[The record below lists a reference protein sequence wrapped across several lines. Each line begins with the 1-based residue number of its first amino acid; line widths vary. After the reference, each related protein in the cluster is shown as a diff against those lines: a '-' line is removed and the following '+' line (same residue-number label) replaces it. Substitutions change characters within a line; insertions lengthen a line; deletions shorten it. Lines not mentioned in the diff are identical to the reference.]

1 MIRSH
6 HLHALDAVL
15 HVGRRGAARLAAET
29 TLPSKVAV
37 EELVAHAEVKLA
49 EIRAELLPKA
59 LEDEQRAADDRAI
72 VERLKAEQ
80 ESRKKIRE
88 DEHGPFRADR
98 LWVSTL
104 LALLIAAAATSIGVL
119 LAVGAFQALR
129 PDLVLVL
136 ALAAVVAFV
145 AGDWAGR
152 ARSWRPAA
160 APLAIIGVAIAAT
173 CAVGV
178 HHDQRSPNLLVDLTV
193 VLVVA
198 GAGVLAGRAR
208 WNAPAIRGAEQ
219 DHRLEREIHLATEQA
234 QGSEK
239 AVDAHHRAYAPW
251 VDRVS
256 ASVTRAV
263 EEYLRRL
270 DDDRIANGL
279 FDETDHAA
287 VRSHARA
294 LVAAWPR
301 ELELRA

>member
-1 MIRSH
+1 MKRSH

-15 HVGRRGAARLAAET
+15 HVGRRGAARLATET
-29 TLPSKVAV
+29 TLPPKVAV
-37 EELVAHAEVKLA
+37 EELVAHAAAELA
-49 EIRAELLPKA
+49 EIRAELLPQA
-59 LEDEQRAADDRAI
+59 LADEQRAADDRAALK
-72 VERLKAEQ
+72 RLESEH
-80 ESRKKIRE
+80 ESRKKLRT

-98 LWVSTL
+98 LWISTL
-104 LALLIAAAATSIGVL
+104 LALLIAAAATTIGL
-119 LAVGAFQALR
+119 FLAFGAFEVSR

-136 ALAAVVAFV
+136 ALAALVAFV

-152 ARSWRPAA
+152 ARSWRPVAA
-160 APLAIIGVAIAAT
+160 AVVTIGVAIAAT

-208 WNAPAIRGAEQ
+208 RQAPAIRGAEQ
-219 DHRLEREIHLATEQA
+219 DHRTEREIHLATEQA
-234 QGSEK
+234 ERSQK
-239 AVDAHHRAYAPW
+239 AVDAHDRAYAPW
-251 VDRVS
+251 VDRIG

-287 VRSHARA
+287 VRAHAQT
-294 LVAAWPR
+294 LVTAWPR
-301 ELELRA
+301 KLDLHG

>member
-6 HLHALDAVL
+6 HLNALDAIM

-29 TLPSKVAV
+29 TLPPKVAV
-37 EELVAHAEVKLA
+37 EELLAHGKAKLA
-49 EIRAELLPKA
+49 EIRAELLPPA
-59 LEDEQRAADDRAI
+59 LADVQRAADDRAVI
-72 VERLKAEQ
+72 ERLQAEQ

-88 DEHGPFRADR
+88 DRHGPFLADR
-98 LWVSTL
+98 LWISTL
-104 LALLIAAAATSIGVL
+104 LALLIAAVATSIGLL
-119 LAVGAFQALR
+119 LAFGAFESRR

-136 ALAAVVAFV
+136 ALAAVAAFV

-152 ARSWRPAA
+152 ARSWRPAV
-160 APLAIIGVAIAAT
+160 APLAIVAVAIAAT

-178 HHDQRSPNLLVDLTV
+178 HHGERSPNLLVDLTV

-208 WNAPAIRGAEQ
+208 RHAPAIRGAEQ

-234 QGSEK
+234 QRSQK
-239 AVDAHHRAYAPW
+239 AVDAHHRTYATW
-251 VDRVS
+251 VDRVG

-287 VRSHARA
+287 VRSHAEA

-301 ELELRA
+301 ELDLD

>member
-1 MIRSH
+1 VSRNH
-6 HLHALDAVL
+6 HLNALDAVL
-15 HVGRRGAARLAAET
+15 HVGRRGAARLAGET
-29 TLPSKVAV
+29 TLPPKVAI
-37 EELVAHAEVKLA
+37 EELVAHAEAKLA
-49 EIRAELLPKA
+49 EIRAELLPQA
-59 LEDEQRAADDRAI
+59 LADEQRAAEDRSAI
-72 VERLKAEQ
+72 ERLKAEL

-88 DEHGPFRADR
+88 DEHGPFHADR
-98 LWVSTL
+98 LWISTL
-104 LALLIAAAATSIGVL
+104 LALLIAAAATSIGLVL
-119 LAVGAFQALR
+119 ASGAFESRR

-136 ALAAVVAFV
+136 ALAAVAAFV

-160 APLAIIGVAIAAT
+160 AALAIVGVAIAAT

-198 GAGVLAGRAR
+198 GAGVLAGRAHR
-208 WNAPAIRGAEQ
+208 HAPAIRGAEQ
-219 DHRLEREIHLATEQA
+219 DHRLEREIHLATEKA
-234 QGSEK
+234 QRSEK
-239 AVDAHHRAYAPW
+239 AVEANHRAYAPW

-270 DDDRIANGL
+270 DDDRIADGL

-287 VRSHARA
+287 VRTHAQA
-294 LVAAWPR
+294 FVAAWPR
-301 ELELRA
+301 ELDLRG